1 MGAGR
6 VTMTS
11 VREALEEGV
20 QLLRA
25 AGSES
30 ARLDAELLLAH
41 AVGADRTAILAHPEA
56 PLGAG
61 QQETYRRALER
72 RATGEPV
79 AYIRGLKEIYGH
91 AFGADPRALTPRPET
106 ERLVELAL
114 DWIVRRLTEG
124 PRPAGAPPVRV
135 LDVGTGSGAVAV
147 TLAVVLRRR
156 GFADAVRFVASDRST
171 DALSL
176 ALENAVAHGVSDLVE
191 VRAADLLG
199 DGLLE
204 AGRFDLLVA
213 NLPYIPSSALPELPV
228 AASFE
233 PREALDGGPDGLAVI
248 RQLLSGLAAAVAPRG
263 AALLEFG
270 SDQADRVREA
280 AAEAVPGW
288 TVTIHPDLSGRSR
301 VAQLQPPDGTGAA
314 GS

>member
-1 MGAGR
+1 
-6 VTMTS
+6 MTS
-11 VREALEEGV
+11 VREALEQGV

-41 AVGADRTAILAHPEA
+41 AVGADRAAILAHPAA

-61 QQETYRRALER
+61 QQEAYQRALER
-72 RATGEPV
+72 RAAGEPV
-79 AYIRGLKEIYGH
+79 AYIRGLKEFYGL
-91 AFGADPRALTPRPET
+91 AFGVDGRALIPRPET

-114 DWIVRRLTEG
+114 DWIVGRLTEG
-124 PRPAGAPPVRV
+124 PRPLGSAPVRV

-156 GFADAVRFVASDRST
+156 GFAEAVRFVASDRST

-213 NLPYIPSSALPELPV
+213 NLPYIPSAALPELPV

-233 PREALDGGPDGLAVI
+233 PREALDGGPDGLAVV
-248 RQLLSGLAAAVAPRG
+248 RQLLSGLARAVAPRG

-280 AAEAVPGW
+280 AAEVLPGW
-288 TVTIHPDLSGRSR
+288 TVTIHPDLSGLAR

-314 GS
+314 RS